1 MADKNDVEVV
11 IGGKVFT
18 LSGYESEEYL
28 QKLASHV
35 SGRLAELNADRDFR
49 KQPSDTRVNMV
60 YLNLADDYFKAKKI
74 ADSLQEDIDAKDKEI
89 YDLKHE
95 LITDQIQLDTRQ
107 KELKDLKAEVARCQK
122 QIARLE
128 DEIGKT
134 GGKQRT

>member
-35 SGRLAELNADRDFR
+35 SGRLAELNEDKDFR
-49 KQPSDTRVNMV
+49 KLPSETKVNMV
-60 YLNLADDYFKAKKI
+60 YLNLADDYFKTRKI
-74 ADSLQEDIDAKDKEI
+74 ADSLQEDIDQKDKEI

-107 KELKDLKAEVARCQK
+107 KELKDLKAEVARLQK
-122 QIARLE
+122 QISRLE
-128 DEIGKT
+128 DEGKDAGNGT
-134 GGKQRT
+134 SD

>member
-35 SGRLAELNADRDFR
+35 SSRLAELNADRDFR
-49 KQPSDTRVNMV
+49 KLPSETRVNMV

-74 ADSLQEDIDAKDKEI
+74 ADSLQEDIDQKDKEI

-107 KELKDLKAEVARCQK
+107 KELKDLKAELAKCQK

-128 DEIGKT
+128 GENRAAGRKPES
-134 GGKQRT
+134 